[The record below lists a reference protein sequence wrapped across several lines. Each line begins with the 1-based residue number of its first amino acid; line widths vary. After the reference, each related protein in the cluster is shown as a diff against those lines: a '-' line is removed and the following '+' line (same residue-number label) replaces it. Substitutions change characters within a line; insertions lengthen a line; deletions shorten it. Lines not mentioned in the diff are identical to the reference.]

1 MAKRDYYEV
10 LGVTRKVEPDELKK
24 TYRKLAM
31 KFHPDKNP
39 NDKKAE
45 DKFKELSEAY
55 DVLSD
60 PQKKAAYDQYGH
72 MGTQGGGFKPGAN
85 PFEGFGGFQRNARS
99 GAGAGAGGF
108 GGGAGFDPNSE
119 SFQDVFGDIFGD
131 MFGAGGGPRRG
142 APGAGPKSSARA
154 RGADLK
160 YTLNISFEEAALGS
174 EKTVSFVRHR
184 GGKEE
189 SAKLSV
195 TVPAGV
201 KPSQRLKLTGE
212 GDAAANG
219 GAVGDLY
226 VIINI
231 LDHPLFK
238 RVENDIYLD
247 LPISFVDATLG
258 MTSEVPTL
266 TGRASLK
273 IPPGT
278 PSGQI
283 FRLRGKGFTSV
294 AGSETGDMLVKI
306 QIDVPREL
314 SDAEKDSLRRFSA
327 SLTSTP
333 LVKSY
338 QEKVDRILKN
348 KK

>member
-1 MAKRDYYEV
+1 MAKRDFYEI
-10 LGVTRKVEPDELKK
+10 LGVSRKADADELKK
-24 TYRKLAM
+24 AYRKLAM

-45 DKFKELSEAY
+45 ERFKEISEAY
-55 DVLSD
+55 DTLSD
-60 PQKKAAYDQYGH
+60 PQKKQNYDQYGH
-72 MGTQGGGFKPGAN
+72 MGSQAGFRPGAN
-85 PFEGFGGFQRNARS
+85 PFEGF
-99 GAGAGAGGF
+99 AGGF
-108 GGGAGFDPNSE
+108 RGQQRPGPGGGFSGGFDPNSD
-119 SFQDVFGDIFGD
+119 SFQDIFGDIFSD
-131 MFGAGGGPRRG
+131 VFGGQRRGGGP
-142 APGAGPKSSARA
+142 GPKSSARA

-174 EKTVSFVRHR
+174 EKTISFVRHR
-184 GGKEE
+184 HNKEE
-189 SAKLSV
+189 NAKLSV

-201 KPSQRLKLTGE
+201 KPGQRLKLTGE
-212 GDAAANG
+212 GDAAAG
-219 GAVGDLY
+219 GGPVGDLY

-231 LDHPLFK
+231 LEHPLFK

-247 LPISFVDATLG
+247 LPLHFIDAVLGTLV
-258 MTSEVPTL
+258 EVPTL

-278 PSGQI
+278 PSGQT
-283 FRLRGKGFTSV
+283 FRLKGKGFSSV

-327 SLTSTP
+327 SLTNTP

>member
-45 DKFKELSEAY
+45 DRFKELSEAY

-85 PFEGFGGFQRNARS
+85 PFEGFGGFQRGARPAG
-99 GAGAGAGGF
+99 GAGF
-108 GGGAGFDPNSE
+108 GGGPGAGGFDPNSE

-131 MFGAGGGPRRG
+131 MFGAGGRRG
-142 APGAGPKSSARA
+142 PSSGAGTKTSARA

-174 EKTVSFVRHR
+174 EKTISFVRHR

-212 GDAAANG
+212 GDAATGG

-226 VIINI
+226 VIIHI

-258 MTSEVPTL
+258 MTAEVPTL
-266 TGRASLK
+266 TGKASLK

-294 AGSETGDMLVKI
+294 AGSESGDMLVKV

-327 SLTSTP
+327 SLTDTP

-338 QEKVDRILKN
+338 QEKVDRLFKA

>member
-10 LGVTRKVEPDELKK
+10 LGVTRKVDPDELKK
-24 TYRKLAM
+24 AYRKLAM

-45 DKFKELSEAY
+45 EKFKELSEAY

-60 PQKKAAYDQYGH
+60 PQKKQAYDQFGH
-72 MGTQGGGFKPGAN
+72 VGAQGGFRPGAN
-85 PFEGFGGFQRNARS
+85 PFEGFAGFRGGPRPG
-99 GAGAGAGGF
+99 GAGGGF
-108 GGGAGFDPNSE
+108 GGFNNNQGFDPNSE

-131 MFGAGGGPRRG
+131 VFGAQRKG
-142 APGAGPKSSARA
+142 PGAGPKSSARA

-160 YTLNISFEEAALGS
+160 YTLNISFEDAALGT
-174 EKTVSFVRHR
+174 EKTISFIRHR
-184 GGKEE
+184 AGKEE
-189 SAKLSV
+189 NAKLSV

-212 GDAAANG
+212 GDSAVNG
-219 GAVGDLY
+219 GTVGDLY
-226 VIINI
+226 VIIHI

-247 LPISFVDATLG
+247 LPVSFVDATLG
-258 MTSEVPTL
+258 VTVEVPTL

-283 FRLRGKGFTSV
+283 FRLRSKGFSSV
-294 AGSETGDMLVKI
+294 AGSETGDMLVKV

-327 SLTSTP
+327 SLTNTP

>member
-10 LGVTRKVEPDELKK
+10 LGVTRKAEPDELKK
-24 TYRKLAM
+24 AYRKLAM
-31 KFHPDKNP
+31 QFHPDKNP

-45 DKFKELSEAY
+45 ERFKELSEAY

-60 PQKKAAYDQYGH
+60 PQKKQTYDQFGH
-72 MGTQGGGFKPGAN
+72 MGAQGGFRPGQS
-85 PFEGFGGFQRNARS
+85 PFEGFGGRPGGQ
-99 GAGAGAGGF
+99 GF
-108 GGGAGFDPNSE
+108 GGYNSAGFDPNSE
-119 SFQDVFGDIFGD
+119 SFQDVFGDIFSD
-131 MFGAGGGPRRG
+131 VFGNARRGPGGP
-142 APGAGPKSSARA
+142 KSARA

-160 YTLNISFEEAALGS
+160 YTLNISFEDAALGC
-174 EKTVSFVRHR
+174 EKTISFVRHR
-184 GGKEE
+184 GTKEE

-195 TVPAGV
+195 SVPAGV
-201 KPSQRLKLTGE
+201 KPGQRLKLTGE
-212 GDAAANG
+212 GDSAAGG
-219 GAVGDLY
+219 GAIGDLF

-231 LDHPLFK
+231 LDHPLFR

-247 LPISFVDATLG
+247 LPLSFVDATLG
-258 MTSEVPTL
+258 VTVEVPTL

-273 IPPGT
+273 VPPGT

-283 FRLRGKGFTSV
+283 FRLRSKGFTSV
-294 AGSETGDMLVKI
+294 AGSETGDMLVKV

-327 SLTSTP
+327 SLTATP

>member
-10 LGVTRKVEPDELKK
+10 LGVSRNVESDELKK
-24 TYRKLAM
+24 AYRKLAM

-45 DKFKELSEAY
+45 DRFKELSEAY

-60 PQKKAAYDQYGH
+60 PQKKQTYDQFGH
-72 MGTQGGGFKPGAN
+72 MGAQGGFRGGPSA
-85 PFEGFGGFQRNARS
+85 FEGFGGFQKNARP
-99 GAGAGAGGF
+99 
-108 GGGAGFDPNSE
+108 GGAGFSGFNNQEFDPNSE
-119 SFQDVFGDIFGD
+119 SFQDVFGDIFGEV
-131 MFGAGGGPRRG
+131 FGAQRRG
-142 APGAGPKSSARA
+142 PGGAKTSARA

-160 YTLNISFEEAALGS
+160 YTLNISYEEAALGS
-174 EKTVSFVRHR
+174 EKTISFVRHR

-189 SAKLSV
+189 TARLSV
-195 TVPAGV
+195 SVPAGV
-201 KPSQRLKLTGE
+201 KPSQRLKLMGE
-212 GDAAANG
+212 GDSAANG

-226 VIINI
+226 VIINV

-247 LPISFVDATLG
+247 LPLSFVDATLG
-258 MTSEVPTL
+258 VTVEVPTL

-273 IPPGT
+273 VPPGT

-283 FRLRGKGFTSV
+283 FRLRSKGFSSV
-294 AGSETGDMLVKI
+294 AGSETGDMLVKV

-314 SDAEKDSLRRFSA
+314 SEAEKDSLRRFSA
-327 SLTSTP
+327 SLSATP